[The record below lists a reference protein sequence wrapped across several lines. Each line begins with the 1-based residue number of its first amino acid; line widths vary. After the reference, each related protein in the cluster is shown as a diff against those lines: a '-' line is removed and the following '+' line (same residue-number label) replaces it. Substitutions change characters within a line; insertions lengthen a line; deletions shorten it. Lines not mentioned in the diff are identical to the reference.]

1 MENRIQ
7 DVFGFTLSMD
17 VYLIIFDEVFQAS
30 VWQVRKYSRQDYID
44 NTRFAHSVTDFVPCS
59 LVGIFDLARLDDDV
73 KMTNP
78 LKHIGIA
85 LAFCLAMACANQDNN
100 QGETKEPSKPEVIP
114 NPSADFQ
121 SPEATI
127 ASVNLP
133 EGYKLE
139 LVASES
145 MLNEPVAIAWDGNGR
160 MYVAE
165 MCTYMQ
171 DVDGTD
177 TKEPWGKI
185 LLLEDTDNDGKMDK
199 RSIYIDSLVLPRMI
213 LPLDD
218 RLLVNETYTY
228 DLWSYS
234 DTNGDGVADEKI
246 QLYHEDKVDN
256 RNLEHQASG
265 LIWNIDNWIYNSRNP
280 VRFKFVNDKILVDSL
295 LDAPQGQW
303 GLTHDDFG
311 RLYYSSAGGEVA
323 ALGFQQNPAYGSFEL
338 DDQLMDDFDATW
350 PIIATPDV
358 QGGLQRLRP
367 DSTLNHFTASCGQEI
382 FQGDHLPEDMRGDL
396 FICEPV
402 GRLIRRAKVINQDG
416 QTFLKSAYDQKE
428 FLAST
433 DMNFRPVNLATG
445 PDGCLYIVD
454 MYRGIIQESN
464 WTREGSFLRPVIKR
478 MGLDKNIGRGR
489 IYRLVYDGDKPGPR
503 PQMLQE
509 TSAELV
515 NHLAHPNGWWR
526 NTAQKLLLLRND
538 KSVVKDLEK
547 MAANNYSWFEKLFSS
562 NDGLA
567 VVSRIHALWTLKGLG
582 ALEKNILLRALA
594 DEDPQVRK
602 TAIWL
607 SEDYLKAQDEE
618 IRTALKALKGDSS
631 GDVRIQL
638 VLSLRYDKSK
648 EGRALLQEIK
658 ESNVQNTLL
667 QALATASLTVGSE
680 PDFIKKL
687 RTEIAGK
694 SPYSRELI
702 SKGAETF
709 RQLCATCH
717 GIDGKGVMNKEH
729 KLLAPPLFGSKRVA
743 SNDRGSV
750 IRILLHGL
758 SGPVDGKVYPDV
770 MPSMEANDDEW
781 IASVLSYVRFRFG
794 DDASTIRDD
803 HVKAVRDENNGR
815 KKYWTIAELEK
826 LEKK

>member
-1 MENRIQ
+1 
-7 DVFGFTLSMD
+7 
-17 VYLIIFDEVFQAS
+17 
-30 VWQVRKYSRQDYID
+30 
-44 NTRFAHSVTDFVPCS
+44 
-59 LVGIFDLARLDDDV
+59 
-73 KMTNP
+73 MTNP
-78 LKHIGIA
+78 MKCLSIA
-85 LAFCLAMACANQDNN
+85 LLVSLASACNN
-100 QGETKEPSKPEVIP
+100 QQHTETKEPLKGEIIP
-114 NPSADFQ
+114 NPSSAYL
-121 SPEATI
+121 SPEE
-127 ASVNLP
+127 SMRSFNLP
-133 EGYKLE
+133 EGYRLE

-145 MLNEPVAIAWDGNGR
+145 MLNEPVAIAWDGNGK

-171 DVDGTD
+171 DVDGTG
-177 TKEPWGKI
+177 TNEPRGKI

-199 RSIYIDSLVLPRMI
+199 NTIYIDSLVLPRMI

-228 DLWSYS
+228 DVWSYK
-234 DTNGDGVADEKI
+234 DTDGDGRADEKI
-246 QLYHEDKVDN
+246 LLYHDDQADN

-280 VRFKFVNDKILVDSL
+280 VRFKFENDKIVVDSL

-323 ALGFQQNPAYGSFEL
+323 AMGFQQNPAYGSFEL
-338 DDQLMDDFDATW
+338 EDQLIDDFDAVW

-358 QGGLQRLRP
+358 QGGFQRLRP
-367 DSTLNHFTASCGQEI
+367 DSTLNHFTASCGQAI

-402 GRLIRRAKVINQDG
+402 GRLIRRAKVINRDG
-416 QTFLKSAYDQKE
+416 QIFLKSAYHQKE

-433 DMNFRPVNLATG
+433 DMNFRPVNMATG

-478 MGLDKNIGRGR
+478 KALDKNIGRGR
-489 IYRLVYDGDKPGPR
+489 IYRLVYDGDKPGLR

-515 NHLAHPNGWWR
+515 KHLAHPNGWWR
-526 NTAQKLLLLRND
+526 STAQKLLLIRGD
-538 KSVVKDLEK
+538 KSVVGELEK
-547 MAANNYSWFEKLFSS
+547 MATDDYSWIEKFFSS
-562 NDGLA
+562 DKNGSSA
-567 VVSRIHALWTLKGLG
+567 VSRIHALWTLKGLD
-582 ALEKNILLRALA
+582 ALDKNILLKALK

-602 TAIWL
+602 TAVWI

-618 IRTALKALKGDSS
+618 IVTALQALKDDAS

-638 VLSLRYDKSK
+638 VLSLRYSK
-648 EGRALLQEIK
+648 LIMARTLLQEIK
-658 ESNVQNTLL
+658 ESNVENKLL
-667 QALATASLTVGSE
+667 QALATTSLNVGNE
-680 PDFIKKL
+680 PDFIKRLK
-687 RTEIAGK
+687 TEIAAK

-702 SKGAETF
+702 SKGAIIF

-717 GIDGKGVMNKEH
+717 GIDGKGVLNKEN
-729 KLLAPPLFGSKRVA
+729 KMLAPPLYGSKRVA
-743 SNDRGSV
+743 SDDRDVV

-758 SGPVDGKVYPDV
+758 SGPVDGQKNHKQSYFC
-770 MPSMEANDDEW
+770 
-781 IASVLSYVRFRFG
+781 IAGY
-794 DDASTIRDD
+794 IRM
-803 HVKAVRDENNGR
+803 
-815 KKYWTIAELEK
+815 
-826 LEKK
+826 